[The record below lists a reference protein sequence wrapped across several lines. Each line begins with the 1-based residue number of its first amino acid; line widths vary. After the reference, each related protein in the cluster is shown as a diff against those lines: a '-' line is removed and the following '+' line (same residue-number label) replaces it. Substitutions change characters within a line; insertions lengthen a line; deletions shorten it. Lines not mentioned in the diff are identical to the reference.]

1 MTKVGPQKRSGPP
14 TPITC
19 VRGQDV
25 NVFISSEG
33 GKWKIAGRGKSGKSQ
48 GEAASALKTVEDCL
62 ANFMPPR
69 FMLPGDED
77 DEDIEE
83 DEDEEADDVNDNDD
97 DEDLSTT
104 LRR

>member
-1 MTKVGPQKRSGPP
+1 MTKVGPQKGVGLRRPSHVCGGK
-14 TPITC
+14 TLMFLLA
-19 VRGQDV
+19 RR
-25 NVFISSEG
+25 